1 MDNGMN
7 KITSPQ
13 QPCNSDAPRGLWKKL
28 TAWAEDVFDKTNPE
42 HTDFAPGLLRIQ
54 NAPPS
59 PLSSMILKSLAVMLT
74 ALFLWS
80 AMGRLEIVAVAEGRL
95 VPQSFLKIV
104 QPAGAGLV
112 SEILVKE
119 GEQVRAGQVLMRM
132 DTVMSEADSLSLQ
145 ADADRKAMTLRRIDA
160 ELSEQDFAGEPD
172 DPRDLFLEIQAQ
184 FIADKAALAASL
196 AEEASRL
203 EQARK
208 QLLAGREVKAK
219 LEGALPFYR
228 SQALAYQELASGG
241 YVASLEAQDKH
252 REWVEKEQELRSQ
265 EHILHS
271 LEASVAESQKKM
283 AQIAAEYRRNLHAE
297 RNEVQGQLDKLT
309 QEMAKQRRRR
319 ELLELRAPGAGVVK
333 DLATHTA
340 GTVTQPGTVLLTLV
354 PLDEKLN
361 AEVWLTNQDRG
372 FVRPGQK
379 VRLKLAPFPFQ
390 KYGMIQGNVETVS
403 ADASDITPTSQQTR
417 PSQTSAELPAS
428 YKTMLSLES
437 MTINAEGHPQPLE
450 AGMQVNAEII
460 IGERTVLE
468 YLLSPVQKALHEAGT
483 ER

>member
-1 MDNGMN
+1 
-7 KITSPQ
+7 
-13 QPCNSDAPRGLWKKL
+13 
-28 TAWAEDVFDKTNPE
+28 
-42 HTDFAPGLLRIQ
+42 
-54 NAPPS
+54 
-59 PLSSMILKSLAVMLT
+59 MILKSLAVMLA

-80 AMGRLEIVAVAEGRL
+80 ALGQLEIVAVAEGRL

-104 QPAGAGLV
+104 QPAEAGIV

-119 GEQVRAGQVLMRM
+119 GDQVRAGQVLMRM

-145 ADADRKAMTLRRIDA
+145 TDADRKAMTLRRIDA
-160 ELSEQDFAGEPD
+160 ELTEQDFTEEPD
-172 DPRDLFLEIQAQ
+172 DPRDLFLEVRAQ

-219 LEGALPFYR
+219 LEGVLPFYR
-228 SQALAYQELASGG
+228 SQAHAYQELASGG
-241 YVASLEAQDKH
+241 YVGSLEAQDKR

-265 EHILHS
+265 EHILRS
-271 LEASVAESQKKM
+271 IEASVAESQKKM

-309 QEMAKQRRRR
+309 QEIAKQRRRR

-354 PLDEKLN
+354 PLDEKLY

-372 FVRPGQK
+372 FVRPGQTA
-379 VRLKLAPFPFQ
+379 RLKLAPFPFQ
-390 KYGMIQGNVETVS
+390 KYGTIQGNVETVS
-403 ADASDITPTSQQTR
+403 ADASDITPTGQQTR
-417 PSQTSAELPAS
+417 PPQTSAELPAS

-437 MTINAEGHPQPLE
+437 MTIDAEGHPQPLE

-460 IGERTVLE
+460 IGRRTVLE
-468 YLLSPVQKALHEAGT
+468 YLLSPVKKVLHEAGT